1 VTQLHWS
8 NWNNARIDPCDHLV
22 LHAMAGA
29 GESRVS
35 RRWNAAALSEPL
47 RQIRQPKRIALHRL
61 IPLAEPQDG
70 REGFVDSP
78 LLVWTDPAHQIAQ
91 PSGVDRA
98 DLLN

>member
-1 VTQLHWS
+1 MLVTLTPLVPVGQSADCGSAPQGSGLGRGGQFPWS
-8 NWNNARIDPCDHLV
+8 A
-22 LHAMAGA
+22 
-29 GESRVS
+29 
-35 RRWNAAALSEPL
+35 L
-47 RQIRQPKRIALHRL
+47 RQIRQQKRIAWRRL
-61 IPLAEPQDG
+61 ILLAEPQDG

>member
-1 VTQLHWS
+1 MRLGLS
-8 NWNNARIDPCDHLV
+8 ARDSD
-22 LHAMAGA
+22 G
-29 GESRVS
+29 
-35 RRWNAAALSEPL
+35 AAARLRAASDDGTVTARHVGPARL
-47 RQIRQPKRIALHRL
+47 RQMRQQKRNAWRRL
-61 IPLAEPQDG
+61 ILLAEPQDG